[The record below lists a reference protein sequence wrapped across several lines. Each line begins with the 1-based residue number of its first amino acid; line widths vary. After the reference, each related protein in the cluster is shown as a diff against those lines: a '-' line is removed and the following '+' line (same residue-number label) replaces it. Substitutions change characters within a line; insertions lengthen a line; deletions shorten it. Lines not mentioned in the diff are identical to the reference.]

1 MKFLFRL
8 GTSMIMLGI
17 LFCLGGVIPLALLLL
32 PLLLLP
38 LAIAFGGVLLV
49 LFLFACAV
57 CCIFL

>member
-8 GTSMIMLGI
+8 GASMITLGI
-17 LFCLGGVIPLALLLL
+17 LCCLGGVIPLALLLL
-32 PLLLLP
+32 SLVFLP

>member
-32 PLLLLP
+32 SLVFLP

>member
-17 LFCLGGVIPLALLLL
+17 LCCLGGVIPLALLLL

>member
-8 GTSMIMLGI
+8 GASMIMLGI

>member
-1 MKFLFRL
+1 
-8 GTSMIMLGI
+8 MITLGI
-17 LFCLGGVIPLALLLL
+17 LCCLGGVIPLALLLL
-32 PLLLLP
+32 SLVFLP